1 MTLPLVLHGVF
12 TAVEGR
18 LAKPFEGEVRSVP
31 SILRMLEASFPRLFL
46 KFERFSSLKKSAAHE
61 PLRFARHREYASPAP
76 RRLEDF
82 VPYRARPAS
91 EPPRFGNRPFTIP
104 GESDLPTLVFDRTA
118 GKRAFEPGI
127 LSVRLS
133 GL

>member
-46 KFERFSSLKKSAAHE
+46 KFERFSSLRKSAARGALHHE
-61 PLRFARHREYASPAP
+61 CAVALRATPRGPRILCSHRARSA
-76 RRLEDF
+76 F
-82 VPYRARPAS
+82 VPPS
-91 EPPRFGNRPFTIP
+91 FGNRPFTIP
-104 GESDLPTLVFDRTA
+104 GESDPPALVFDRTA
-118 GKRAFEPGI
+118 RKRAFEPVI